1 MTKFR
6 SMRRWLLVPLLLGLG
21 GCGILADELTFLDVA
36 PAPPA
41 AARPGTDARP

>member
-1 MTKFR
+1 MTKLR
-6 SMRRWLLVPLLLGLG
+6 SMRRWLLMPLVLALG

-41 AARPGTDARP
+41 AAPSGIDARP